1 MHRNYIITIL
11 VVLFAFAKAYSQL
24 HINEID
30 SDTPGTDTAE
40 FVEIKSATPQFSLD
54 GYVLVFFN
62 GSSSNTSGNGRSYL
76 AIDLDGYTTDL
87 NGLFVVGGRDVAP
100 VPDLLLNEN
109 IIQNGADAVAIYQGN
124 DTDWPIRTLATTT
137 QLIDAVAYDT
147 NDSDSISMMQALGI
161 TIQYNEGN
169 NGSTASNSLQ
179 RKADGTY
186 EAKPPTPHDLN
197 DGGGISYISLDYQ
210 LSNANLNEGDQ
221 FTLTFNLS
229 STLSSDLTIPF
240 SLSNNTFDTSDYTA
254 PTTAT
259 IPNGQ
264 TSTTIAISIIDDT
277 IDEGDEIMY
286 INIDNNFTQGIKR
299 MRDEQE
305 VIVYDNDF
313 VVAAYGTPLNPT
325 YNMVSS
331 DAPAGYYDSL
341 NNLSGTHL
349 KNEITAIIAQDGV
362 VRIHSYNDATEI
374 LKKADASPLNS
385 NNVWLLYT
393 EQVRS
398 NILFQNSSS
407 NLGKWNREHIYSRSR
422 GGFQANS
429 YDSTS
434 DGLQGWLNSNADS
447 LRHSQSDA
455 HHLRATDG
463 PENSARG
470 NKDYPEYNGPSNS
483 QGSWH
488 GDVAR
493 ALFYMAVRYNGLDL
507 VNGNPSN
514 STVGQLGD
522 LATLLQ
528 WHRNDPPDDFEMN
541 RNNVVYQWQNNRNPF
556 IDLPELA
563 EYIWGN
569 QAGQNFTLAQEDI
582 DPVEFRVYPNPSD
595 EGVVTI
601 AGINDHASVI
611 IFDVTGRIQGS
622 YHLTPAQPQIR
633 HQLPAGMYVLHVKEH
648 HKLQSFKLIVN

>member
-393 EQVRS
+393 EQERS

-447 LRHSQSDA
+447 LRHGQSDA

>member
-147 NDSDSISMMQALGI
+147 NDGDSISMMQALGI

-197 DGGGISYISLDYQ
+197 DGGGIAYISLDYQ

-259 IPNGQ
+259 IPSGQ
-264 TSTTIAISIIDDT
+264 TSTSVAISINDDS
-277 IDEGDEIMY
+277 IDEGDEIML
-286 INIDNNFTQGIKR
+286 INIDNNLTQGIKR

-305 VIVYDNDF
+305 IIVYDNDF
-313 VVAAYGTPLNPT
+313 IVASYGTPLNPT

-393 EQVRS
+393 EQERS

-447 LRHSQSDA
+447 LRHGQSDA

-582 DPVEFRVYPNPSD
+582 HPVEFRIYPNPSD

-601 AGINDHASVI
+601 AGINNHASVI
-611 IFDVTGRIQGS
+611 IYDVTGRIQGS
-622 YHLTPAQPQIR
+622 YDLTPAQPQIR

>member
-147 NDSDSISMMQALGI
+147 NDGDSISMMQALGI

-393 EQVRS
+393 EQERS

-447 LRHSQSDA
+447 LRHGQSDA